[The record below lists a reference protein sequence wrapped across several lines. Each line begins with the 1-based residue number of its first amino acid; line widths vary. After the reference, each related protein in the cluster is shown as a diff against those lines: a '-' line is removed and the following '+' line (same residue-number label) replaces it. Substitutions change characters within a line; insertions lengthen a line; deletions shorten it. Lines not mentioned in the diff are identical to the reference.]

1 MLFRPKRFYAV
12 QAVNLGRRALSA
24 AADAG
29 LKGSECLGADA
40 LLQLLKNYSRN
51 ADIKVGAEA

>member
-1 MLFRPKRFYAV
+1 MCHV
-12 QAVNLGRRALSA
+12 QAANLGRRQLSA

-40 LLQLLKNYSRN
+40 LLQLLKNYARR
-51 ADIKVGAEA
+51 